1 MNVACVTFAGLGTQ
15 YPVLSTQYSTVHGKR
30 CSGGAL
36 LSVPESAVS
45 HAHPVTPSPTMP
57 RILSISGLRGVIGD
71 GLDPG
76 YIADF
81 AAAVGTWAK
90 GGTVVLGRDG
100 RSTGTMV
107 RQAVLAG
114 LTATGCRVLDA
125 DIAATPSLGVLVD
138 HHQAA
143 AGIQITAS
151 HNPIEWNGLKP
162 FGPTGAVFNA
172 EQGRELVA
180 IMESRAFGYKSWD
193 GLGSIETL
201 NDPHQPHL
209 DRVLPLVDVERIRN
223 AGLKVV
229 LDCCHGAGS
238 AMGPTMLE
246 QLGCESHILG
256 ATPDGEFEHPPEPL
270 AENLTQLCEAVTGHN
285 AAVGFAQDP
294 DADRL
299 AIVDEQ
305 GRYIGEELTLALCVD
320 HVLGSANRSQNSET
334 RHQSPITSHPTVV
347 INASTSRVT
356 IDIAERHGCVAVR
369 SNVGE
374 ANVVAKMREL
384 NAVIGGEGN
393 GGVIEPNVGWVRD
406 SFVSMAYILD
416 GLAQRGGT
424 LSNWVD
430 TLPKYAIVK
439 NKITCSRETV
449 PAAVDALKSAFPDAE
464 SNESDGLRL
473 DWPDRWVQV
482 RGSNTEPIVRIIA
495 EAPEQSTAISLC
507 EQAKTIVAQAAGVE

>member
-1 MNVACVTFAGLGTQ
+1 
-15 YPVLSTQYSTVHGKR
+15 
-30 CSGGAL
+30 
-36 LSVPESAVS
+36 
-45 HAHPVTPSPTMP
+45 MP

-71 GLDPG
+71 GLEPG

-100 RSTGTMV
+100 RSTGAMV

-125 DIAATPSLGVLVD
+125 DIAATPTLGVLVD

-180 IMESRAFGYKSWD
+180 ILESREFGYKSWD
-193 GLGSIETL
+193 GLGAIESHD
-201 NDPHQPHL
+201 DPHQPHL
-209 DRVLPLVDVERIRN
+209 ERVLPLVDVERIRN

-238 AMGPTMLE
+238 ALGPTMLE
-246 QLGCESHILG
+246 QLGCDAQILG
-256 ATPDGEFEHPPEPL
+256 ETPDGDFEHPPEPL
-270 AENLTQLCEAVTGHN
+270 AENLTQLCEAVTRHN

-320 HVLGSANRSQNSET
+320 HVLGSANRGQISEVRYQRSET
-334 RHQSPITSHPTVV
+334 NHQSPVTSHPTVV

-356 IDIAERHGCVAVR
+356 IDIAEWHGYAAVR

-393 GGVIEPNVGWVRD
+393 GGVIEPRVGWVRD

-424 LSNWVD
+424 LSDWVD

-439 NKITCSRETV
+439 DKITCSRETV
-449 PAAVDALKSAFPDAE
+449 PAAVDALKAAFPDVE
-464 SNESDGLRL
+464 SNASDGLRL

-495 EAPEQSTAISLC
+495 EAPEQSAAVSLC
-507 EQAKTIVAQAAGVE
+507 EQAKAIVAQVAGVL